1 MTLES
6 VNYATLAR
14 RASAARP
21 GVVLPA
27 DAPTLPNF
35 EANQQK
41 LRAPKFPPLSRP
53 GRIDGPFRPS
63 VFGEGGP

>member
-6 VNYATLAR
+6 LSFATLAR
-14 RASAARP
+14 RGSAARP

-27 DAPTLPNF
+27 DAPALPNF
-35 EANQQK
+35 EANRQK

-53 GRIDGPFRPS
+53 GRIDGPFQATA
-63 VFGEGGP
+63 FAEGVP